1 MARKKQAANDSPIYN
16 PEIIQKGI
24 EEACKYAEEKGIPL
38 TLGRLCACINVD
50 RAELIGYLKGS
61 FATGEE
67 NEEKKN
73 KRELSIKILK
83 KAYNLCN
90 AECEDSLAIGRGTIG
105 NIFLAKNN
113 YGYVDKV
120 EVNTTEKVIFCGEND
135 MQD

>member
-1 MARKKQAANDSPIYN
+1 MARIGQPMNDSPIYN
-16 PEIIQKGI
+16 PKNIQKAV
-24 EEACKYAEEKGIPL
+24 ENARKYCEEKQMPL
-38 TLGRLCACINVD
+38 TLGRICSCVDID
-50 RAELIGYLKGS
+50 RAELMGYLQGS

-67 NEEKKN
+67 NDEKKK
-73 KRELSIKILK
+73 KREKSIQILK
-83 KAYNLCN
+83 KAYRLCN
-90 AECEDSLAIGRGTIG
+90 ADCEDSLAIGRGTIG